1 MINLFRLTS
10 FRLIF
15 IYTILLVI
23 SVFLIAFYL
32 HLSTSR
38 DLKNRVDEDTI
49 KESKM
54 LISVYQRGGVNR
66 LARSIAQLS
75 QIPNANL
82 YALRN
87 NKNDIIAGNF
97 NDKESLWNLK
107 RLDDGWVSFSS
118 IRNQESI
125 NQSLPPKEKF
135 FRGKEFILQ
144 GSYNLIIGRDVSNEV
159 YLWKRFLTNIISATF
174 FVLILG
180 LFGGYVLSR
189 NILNRISAI
198 NRTSIEI
205 MDGDLSQ
212 RLPVGL
218 IDDELNQLSANLNL
232 MLDRLNK
239 LMIGMKDVS
248 DNIAHDLRTPLN
260 KIRTN
265 LEVTLMSN
273 PTSENYKNSIQE
285 VIQDIDIVINTF
297 NSLLAISRV
306 ESGSLSLDKEKIDIN
321 KMLENVIDLW
331 EPLAEEREIILI
343 NQCDQDVQLEGNR
356 NLLSQAISN
365 LIDNAIK
372 YGPNG
377 NKINVGAKLEK
388 DNVILWISDNGPGI
402 PDSDKERVLE
412 RFTRLDIS
420 RNTQGTG
427 LGLSLVNSSIKF
439 HKGSISL
446 LDSNPNGLSVKLE
459 LPKINESPP
468 ETNKHCPVIQP
479 EDGEAIK
486 TTAAPISSGLPHLL
500 KGILICFFN
509 CSSFSGVSI
518 FIESMKFS
526 VGIGP
531 GATALTLI

>member
-15 IYTILLVI
+15 IYTILLVV

-32 HLSTSR
+32 HLSTAR

-54 LISVYQRGGVNR
+54 LIRVYQRGGVNR

-97 NDKESLWNLK
+97 QDKESLWNLK

-125 NQSLPPKEKF
+125 NQSLPPKEQF

-144 GSYNLIIGRDVSNEV
+144 DSYNLIIGRDVSNEV
-159 YLWKRFLTNIISATF
+159 YLWKRFLKNIISATF
-174 FVLILG
+174 LVLILG

-218 IDDELNQLSANLNL
+218 INDELNQLSVNLNL

-331 EPLAEEREIILI
+331 EPLAEEREIILT
-343 NQCDQDVQLEGNR
+343 NQCDQGVQLEGNR

-402 PDSDKERVLE
+402 LDGDKERVLE

-446 LDSNPNGLSVKLE
+446 LDSNPNGLIVKLE
-459 LPKINESPP
+459 LPKSN
-468 ETNKHCPVIQP
+468 
-479 EDGEAIK
+479 
-486 TTAAPISSGLPHLL
+486 
-500 KGILICFFN
+500 
-509 CSSFSGVSI
+509 
-518 FIESMKFS
+518 
-526 VGIGP
+526 
-531 GATALTLI
+531 

>member
-15 IYTILLVI
+15 IYTILLVV

-54 LISVYQRGGVNR
+54 LIRVYQRGGVNR
-66 LARSIAQLS
+66 LARSITQLS

-118 IRNQESI
+118 IRSQESI
-125 NQSLPPKEKF
+125 NQSLPPKEQF

-218 IDDELNQLSANLNL
+218 INDELNQLSVNLNL

-306 ESGSLSLDKEKIDIN
+306 ESGSLSPDKEKIDIN
-321 KMLENVIDLW
+321 KMLEDLIDLW
-331 EPLAEEREIILI
+331 EPLAEEREIILT
-343 NQCDQDVQLEGNR
+343 NQCDQGVQLEGNM

-446 LDSNPNGLSVKLE
+446 LDSNPNGLIVKLE
-459 LPKINESPP
+459 IPKIN
-468 ETNKHCPVIQP
+468 
-479 EDGEAIK
+479 
-486 TTAAPISSGLPHLL
+486 
-500 KGILICFFN
+500 
-509 CSSFSGVSI
+509 
-518 FIESMKFS
+518 
-526 VGIGP
+526 
-531 GATALTLI
+531 

>member
-1 MINLFRLTS
+1 M
-10 FRLIF
+10 
-15 IYTILLVI
+15 
-23 SVFLIAFYL
+23 
-32 HLSTSR
+32 
-38 DLKNRVDEDTI
+38 
-49 KESKM
+49 
-54 LISVYQRGGVNR
+54 NR

-97 NDKESLWNLK
+97 KDKESLWNLK

-118 IRNQESI
+118 IRNQETI
-125 NQSLPPKEKF
+125 NQSLPPKEQF

-159 YLWKRFLTNIISATF
+159 YLWKRFLKNIISATF

-218 IDDELNQLSANLNL
+218 INDELDQLSVNLNI

-239 LMIGMKDVS
+239 LMTGMKDVS

-273 PTSENYKNSIQE
+273 PTSDNYKNSIQE

-306 ESGSLSLDKEKIDIN
+306 ESGSISIDKEKIDIN
-321 KMLENVIDLW
+321 KLLENVIDLW
-331 EPLAEEREIILI
+331 EPLAEEREIILT
-343 NQCDQDVQLEGNR
+343 DQSEKNILLDGNR

-377 NKINVGAKLEK
+377 NKINVGAKFEK
-388 DNVILWISDNGPGI
+388 DNVILWVSDNGPGV
-402 PDSDKERVLE
+402 PDADKERVLE

-446 LDSNPNGLSVKLE
+446 LDSNPNGLIVKLE
-459 LPKINESPP
+459 LPRN
-468 ETNKHCPVIQP
+468 N
-479 EDGEAIK
+479 
-486 TTAAPISSGLPHLL
+486 
-500 KGILICFFN
+500 
-509 CSSFSGVSI
+509 
-518 FIESMKFS
+518 
-526 VGIGP
+526 
-531 GATALTLI
+531 

>member
-273 PTSENYKNSIQE
+273 PTSENYKNSIEE
-285 VIQDIDIVINTF
+285 VLQDIDIVINTF

-446 LDSNPNGLSVKLE
+446 LDSNPNGLIVKLE
-459 LPKINESPP
+459 LPKIN
-468 ETNKHCPVIQP
+468 
-479 EDGEAIK
+479 
-486 TTAAPISSGLPHLL
+486 
-500 KGILICFFN
+500 
-509 CSSFSGVSI
+509 
-518 FIESMKFS
+518 
-526 VGIGP
+526 
-531 GATALTLI
+531 

>member
-1 MINLFRLTS
+1 M
-10 FRLIF
+10 
-15 IYTILLVI
+15 
-23 SVFLIAFYL
+23 
-32 HLSTSR
+32 
-38 DLKNRVDEDTI
+38 
-49 KESKM
+49 
-54 LISVYQRGGVNR
+54 NR

-97 NDKESLWNLK
+97 KDKESLWNLK

-118 IRNQESI
+118 IRNQETI
-125 NQSLPPKEKF
+125 NQSLPPKEQF

-159 YLWKRFLTNIISATF
+159 YLWKRFLKNIISATF

-218 IDDELNQLSANLNL
+218 INDELDQLSVNLNI

-239 LMIGMKDVS
+239 LMTGMKDVS

-273 PTSENYKNSIQE
+273 PTSDNYKNSIQE

-297 NSLLAISRV
+297 NSLLSISRV
-306 ESGSLSLDKEKIDIN
+306 ESGSISIDKEKIDIN
-321 KMLENVIDLW
+321 KLLENVIDLW
-331 EPLAEEREIILI
+331 EPLAEEREIILT
-343 NQCDQDVQLEGNR
+343 DQSEKNILLDGNR

-377 NKINVGAKLEK
+377 NKINVGAKFEK
-388 DNVILWISDNGPGI
+388 DNVVLWVSDNGPGV
-402 PDSDKERVLE
+402 PDADKERVLE

-446 LDSNPNGLSVKLE
+446 LDSNPNGLIVKLE
-459 LPKINESPP
+459 LPRN
-468 ETNKHCPVIQP
+468 N
-479 EDGEAIK
+479 
-486 TTAAPISSGLPHLL
+486 
-500 KGILICFFN
+500 
-509 CSSFSGVSI
+509 
-518 FIESMKFS
+518 
-526 VGIGP
+526 
-531 GATALTLI
+531 

>member
-32 HLSTSR
+32 HLSTSK

-54 LISVYQRGGVNR
+54 LISIYQRGGVNR

-285 VIQDIDIVINTF
+285 VIQD
-297 NSLLAISRV
+297 
-306 ESGSLSLDKEKIDIN
+306 LSLIHI
-321 KMLENVIDLW
+321 
-331 EPLAEEREIILI
+331 
-343 NQCDQDVQLEGNR
+343 
-356 NLLSQAISN
+356 
-365 LIDNAIK
+365 
-372 YGPNG
+372 
-377 NKINVGAKLEK
+377 
-388 DNVILWISDNGPGI
+388 
-402 PDSDKERVLE
+402 
-412 RFTRLDIS
+412 
-420 RNTQGTG
+420 
-427 LGLSLVNSSIKF
+427 
-439 HKGSISL
+439 
-446 LDSNPNGLSVKLE
+446 
-459 LPKINESPP
+459 
-468 ETNKHCPVIQP
+468 
-479 EDGEAIK
+479 
-486 TTAAPISSGLPHLL
+486 
-500 KGILICFFN
+500 
-509 CSSFSGVSI
+509 
-518 FIESMKFS
+518 
-526 VGIGP
+526 
-531 GATALTLI
+531 

>member
-15 IYTILLVI
+15 IYTILLVV

-54 LISVYQRGGVNR
+54 LIRVYQRGGVNR

-97 NDKESLWNLK
+97 KDKESLWNLK

-118 IRNQESI
+118 IRNQETI
-125 NQSLPPKEKF
+125 NQSLPPKEQF

-159 YLWKRFLTNIISATF
+159 YLWKRFLKNIISATF

-218 IDDELNQLSANLNL
+218 INDELNQLSVNLNL

-239 LMIGMKDVS
+239 LMTGMKDVS

-273 PTSENYKNSIQE
+273 PTSDNYKNSIQE

-306 ESGSLSLDKEKIDIN
+306 ESGSISIDKEKIDIN
-321 KMLENVIDLW
+321 KLLENVIDLW
-331 EPLAEEREIILI
+331 EPLAEEREIILT
-343 NQCDQDVQLEGNR
+343 DQSEKNILLDGNR

-377 NKINVGAKLEK
+377 NKINVGAKFEK
-388 DNVILWISDNGPGI
+388 DNVILWVSDNGPGV
-402 PDSDKERVLE
+402 PDADKERVLE

-446 LDSNPNGLSVKLE
+446 LDSNPNGLIVKLE
-459 LPKINESPP
+459 LPRN
-468 ETNKHCPVIQP
+468 N
-479 EDGEAIK
+479 
-486 TTAAPISSGLPHLL
+486 
-500 KGILICFFN
+500 
-509 CSSFSGVSI
+509 
-518 FIESMKFS
+518 
-526 VGIGP
+526 
-531 GATALTLI
+531 

>member
-15 IYTILLVI
+15 IYTILLVV

-54 LISVYQRGGVNR
+54 LIRVYQRGGVNR

-97 NDKESLWNLK
+97 KDKESLWNLK

-118 IRNQESI
+118 IRNQETI
-125 NQSLPPKEKF
+125 NQSLPPKEQF

-159 YLWKRFLTNIISATF
+159 YLWKRFLKNIISATF

-218 IDDELNQLSANLNL
+218 INDELDQLSVNLNI

-239 LMIGMKDVS
+239 LMTGMKDVS

-273 PTSENYKNSIQE
+273 PTSDNYKNSIQE

-306 ESGSLSLDKEKIDIN
+306 ESGSISIDKEKIDIN
-321 KMLENVIDLW
+321 KLLENIIDLW
-331 EPLAEEREIILI
+331 EPLAEEREIILT
-343 NQCDQDVQLEGNR
+343 DQSEKNILLDGNR

-377 NKINVGAKLEK
+377 NKINVGAKFEK
-388 DNVILWISDNGPGI
+388 DNVILWVSDNGPGV
-402 PDSDKERVLE
+402 PDADKERVLE

-446 LDSNPNGLSVKLE
+446 LDSNPNGLIVKLE
-459 LPKINESPP
+459 LPRN
-468 ETNKHCPVIQP
+468 N
-479 EDGEAIK
+479 
-486 TTAAPISSGLPHLL
+486 
-500 KGILICFFN
+500 
-509 CSSFSGVSI
+509 
-518 FIESMKFS
+518 
-526 VGIGP
+526 
-531 GATALTLI
+531 

>member
-1 MINLFRLTS
+1 M
-10 FRLIF
+10 
-15 IYTILLVI
+15 
-23 SVFLIAFYL
+23 
-32 HLSTSR
+32 
-38 DLKNRVDEDTI
+38 
-49 KESKM
+49 
-54 LISVYQRGGVNR
+54 NR

-97 NDKESLWNLK
+97 KDKESLWNLK

-118 IRNQESI
+118 IRNQETI
-125 NQSLPPKEKF
+125 NQSLPPKEQF
-135 FRGKEFILQ
+135 FRGEEFILQ

-159 YLWKRFLTNIISATF
+159 YLWKRFLKNIISATF

-218 IDDELNQLSANLNL
+218 INDELDQLSVNLNI

-239 LMIGMKDVS
+239 LMTGMKDVS

-273 PTSENYKNSIQE
+273 PTSDNYKNSIQE

-306 ESGSLSLDKEKIDIN
+306 ESGSISIDKEKIDIN
-321 KMLENVIDLW
+321 KLLENVIDLW
-331 EPLAEEREIILI
+331 EPLAEEREIILT
-343 NQCDQDVQLEGNR
+343 DQSEKNILLDGNR

-377 NKINVGAKLEK
+377 NKINVGAKFEK
-388 DNVILWISDNGPGI
+388 DNVILWVSDNGPGV
-402 PDSDKERVLE
+402 PDADKERVLE

-446 LDSNPNGLSVKLE
+446 LDSNPNGLIVKLE
-459 LPKINESPP
+459 LPRN
-468 ETNKHCPVIQP
+468 N
-479 EDGEAIK
+479 
-486 TTAAPISSGLPHLL
+486 
-500 KGILICFFN
+500 
-509 CSSFSGVSI
+509 
-518 FIESMKFS
+518 
-526 VGIGP
+526 
-531 GATALTLI
+531 

>member
-1 MINLFRLTS
+1 M
-10 FRLIF
+10 
-15 IYTILLVI
+15 
-23 SVFLIAFYL
+23 
-32 HLSTSR
+32 
-38 DLKNRVDEDTI
+38 
-49 KESKM
+49 
-54 LISVYQRGGVNR
+54 NR

-97 NDKESLWNLK
+97 KDKESLWNLK

-118 IRNQESI
+118 IRNQETI
-125 NQSLPPKEKF
+125 NQSLPPKEQF

-159 YLWKRFLTNIISATF
+159 YLWKRFLKNIISATF

-218 IDDELNQLSANLNL
+218 VNDELDQLSVNLNI

-239 LMIGMKDVS
+239 LMTGMKDVS

-273 PTSENYKNSIQE
+273 PTSDNYKNSIQE

-306 ESGSLSLDKEKIDIN
+306 ESGSISIDKEKIDIN
-321 KMLENVIDLW
+321 KLLENVIDLW
-331 EPLAEEREIILI
+331 EPLAEEREIILT
-343 NQCDQDVQLEGNR
+343 DQSEKNILLDGNR

-377 NKINVGAKLEK
+377 NKINVGAKFEK
-388 DNVILWISDNGPGI
+388 DNVILWVSDNGPGV
-402 PDSDKERVLE
+402 PDADKERVLE

-446 LDSNPNGLSVKLE
+446 LDSNPNGLIVKLE
-459 LPKINESPP
+459 LPRN
-468 ETNKHCPVIQP
+468 N
-479 EDGEAIK
+479 
-486 TTAAPISSGLPHLL
+486 
-500 KGILICFFN
+500 
-509 CSSFSGVSI
+509 
-518 FIESMKFS
+518 
-526 VGIGP
+526 
-531 GATALTLI
+531 

>member
-54 LISVYQRGGVNR
+54 LIRVYQRGGVNR

-125 NQSLPPKEKF
+125 NQ
-135 FRGKEFILQ
+135 
-144 GSYNLIIGRDVSNEV
+144 SNEV

-446 LDSNPNGLSVKLE
+446 LDSNPNGLIVKLE
-459 LPKINESPP
+459 LPKIN
-468 ETNKHCPVIQP
+468 
-479 EDGEAIK
+479 
-486 TTAAPISSGLPHLL
+486 
-500 KGILICFFN
+500 
-509 CSSFSGVSI
+509 
-518 FIESMKFS
+518 
-526 VGIGP
+526 
-531 GATALTLI
+531 

>member
-1 MINLFRLTS
+1 M
-10 FRLIF
+10 
-15 IYTILLVI
+15 
-23 SVFLIAFYL
+23 
-32 HLSTSR
+32 
-38 DLKNRVDEDTI
+38 
-49 KESKM
+49 
-54 LISVYQRGGVNR
+54 
-66 LARSIAQLS
+66 
-75 QIPNANL
+75 
-82 YALRN
+82 
-87 NKNDIIAGNF
+87 
-97 NDKESLWNLK
+97 
-107 RLDDGWVSFSS
+107 
-118 IRNQESI
+118 
-125 NQSLPPKEKF
+125 PPKEKF

-446 LDSNPNGLSVKLE
+446 LDSNPNGLIVKLE
-459 LPKINESPP
+459 LPKIN
-468 ETNKHCPVIQP
+468 
-479 EDGEAIK
+479 
-486 TTAAPISSGLPHLL
+486 
-500 KGILICFFN
+500 
-509 CSSFSGVSI
+509 
-518 FIESMKFS
+518 
-526 VGIGP
+526 
-531 GATALTLI
+531 

>member
-1 MINLFRLTS
+1 M
-10 FRLIF
+10 
-15 IYTILLVI
+15 
-23 SVFLIAFYL
+23 
-32 HLSTSR
+32 
-38 DLKNRVDEDTI
+38 
-49 KESKM
+49 
-54 LISVYQRGGVNR
+54 NR

-97 NDKESLWNLK
+97 KDKESLWNLK

-118 IRNQESI
+118 IRNQETI
-125 NQSLPPKEKF
+125 NQSLPPKEQF

-159 YLWKRFLTNIISATF
+159 YLWKRFLKNIISATF

-218 IDDELNQLSANLNL
+218 INDELDQLSVNLNI

-239 LMIGMKDVS
+239 LMTGMKDVS

-273 PTSENYKNSIQE
+273 PTSDNYKNSIQE

-297 NSLLAISRV
+297 NSLLSISRV
-306 ESGSLSLDKEKIDIN
+306 ESGSISIDKEKIDIN
-321 KMLENVIDLW
+321 KLLENVIDLW
-331 EPLAEEREIILI
+331 EPLAEEREIILT
-343 NQCDQDVQLEGNR
+343 DQSEKNILLDGNR

-377 NKINVGAKLEK
+377 NKINVGAKFEK
-388 DNVILWISDNGPGI
+388 DNVILWVSDNGPGV
-402 PDSDKERVLE
+402 PDADKERVLE

-446 LDSNPNGLSVKLE
+446 LDSNPNGLIVKLE
-459 LPKINESPP
+459 LPRN
-468 ETNKHCPVIQP
+468 N
-479 EDGEAIK
+479 
-486 TTAAPISSGLPHLL
+486 
-500 KGILICFFN
+500 
-509 CSSFSGVSI
+509 
-518 FIESMKFS
+518 
-526 VGIGP
+526 
-531 GATALTLI
+531 

>member
-1 MINLFRLTS
+1 
-10 FRLIF
+10 
-15 IYTILLVI
+15 
-23 SVFLIAFYL
+23 
-32 HLSTSR
+32 
-38 DLKNRVDEDTI
+38 
-49 KESKM
+49 M
-54 LISVYQRGGVNR
+54 LIRVYQRGGVNR

-97 NDKESLWNLK
+97 KDKESLWNLK

-118 IRNQESI
+118 IRNQETI
-125 NQSLPPKEKF
+125 NQSLPPKEQF

-159 YLWKRFLTNIISATF
+159 YLWKRFLKNIISATF

-218 IDDELNQLSANLNL
+218 VNDELDQLSVNLNI

-239 LMIGMKDVS
+239 LMTGMKDVS

-273 PTSENYKNSIQE
+273 PTSDNYKNSIQE

-306 ESGSLSLDKEKIDIN
+306 ESGSISIDKEKIDIN
-321 KMLENVIDLW
+321 KLLENVIDLW
-331 EPLAEEREIILI
+331 EPLAEEREIILT
-343 NQCDQDVQLEGNR
+343 DQSEKNILLDGNR

-377 NKINVGAKLEK
+377 NKINVGAKFEK
-388 DNVILWISDNGPGI
+388 DNVILWVSDNGPGV
-402 PDSDKERVLE
+402 PDADKERVLE

-446 LDSNPNGLSVKLE
+446 LDSNPNGLIVKLE
-459 LPKINESPP
+459 LPRN
-468 ETNKHCPVIQP
+468 N
-479 EDGEAIK
+479 
-486 TTAAPISSGLPHLL
+486 
-500 KGILICFFN
+500 
-509 CSSFSGVSI
+509 
-518 FIESMKFS
+518 
-526 VGIGP
+526 
-531 GATALTLI
+531 

>member
-15 IYTILLVI
+15 IYTILLVV

-54 LISVYQRGGVNR
+54 LIQVYQRGGVNR

-97 NDKESLWNLK
+97 KDKESLWNLK

-118 IRNQESI
+118 IRNQETI
-125 NQSLPPKEKF
+125 NQSLPPKEQF

-159 YLWKRFLTNIISATF
+159 YLWKRFLKNIISATF

-180 LFGGYVLSR
+180 LLGGYVLSR

-218 IDDELNQLSANLNL
+218 INDELDQLSVNLNI

-239 LMIGMKDVS
+239 LMTGMKDVS

-273 PTSENYKNSIQE
+273 PTSDNYKNSIQE

-306 ESGSLSLDKEKIDIN
+306 ESGSISIDKEKIDIN
-321 KMLENVIDLW
+321 KLLENVIDLW
-331 EPLAEEREIILI
+331 EPLAEEREIILT
-343 NQCDQDVQLEGNR
+343 DQSEKNILLDGNR

-377 NKINVGAKLEK
+377 NKINVGAKFEK
-388 DNVILWISDNGPGI
+388 DNVILWVSDNGPGV
-402 PDSDKERVLE
+402 PDADKERVLE

-446 LDSNPNGLSVKLE
+446 LDSNPNGLIVKLE
-459 LPKINESPP
+459 LPRN
-468 ETNKHCPVIQP
+468 N
-479 EDGEAIK
+479 
-486 TTAAPISSGLPHLL
+486 
-500 KGILICFFN
+500 
-509 CSSFSGVSI
+509 
-518 FIESMKFS
+518 
-526 VGIGP
+526 
-531 GATALTLI
+531 

>member
-118 IRNQESI
+118 IRNQEYI

-198 NRTSIEI
+198 SRTSIEI
-205 MDGDLSQ
+205 MDGDLAQ

-446 LDSNPNGLSVKLE
+446 LDSNPNGLIVKLE
-459 LPKINESPP
+459 LPKIN
-468 ETNKHCPVIQP
+468 
-479 EDGEAIK
+479 
-486 TTAAPISSGLPHLL
+486 
-500 KGILICFFN
+500 
-509 CSSFSGVSI
+509 
-518 FIESMKFS
+518 
-526 VGIGP
+526 
-531 GATALTLI
+531 

>member
-15 IYTILLVI
+15 IYTILLVV

-54 LISVYQRGGVNR
+54 LIRVYQRGGVNR

-97 NDKESLWNLK
+97 KDKESLWNLK

-118 IRNQESI
+118 IRNQETI
-125 NQSLPPKEKF
+125 NQSLPPKEQF

-159 YLWKRFLTNIISATF
+159 YLWKRFLKNIISATF

-218 IDDELNQLSANLNL
+218 IDDELDQLSVNLNI

-239 LMIGMKDVS
+239 LMTGMKDVS

-273 PTSENYKNSIQE
+273 PTSDNYKNSIQE

-306 ESGSLSLDKEKIDIN
+306 ESGSISIDKEKIDIN
-321 KMLENVIDLW
+321 KLLENVIDLW
-331 EPLAEEREIILI
+331 EPLAEEREIILT
-343 NQCDQDVQLEGNR
+343 DQSEKNILLDGNR

-377 NKINVGAKLEK
+377 NKINVGAKFEK
-388 DNVILWISDNGPGI
+388 DNVILWVSDNGPGV
-402 PDSDKERVLE
+402 PDADKERVLE

-446 LDSNPNGLSVKLE
+446 LDSNPNGLIVKLE
-459 LPKINESPP
+459 LPRN
-468 ETNKHCPVIQP
+468 N
-479 EDGEAIK
+479 
-486 TTAAPISSGLPHLL
+486 
-500 KGILICFFN
+500 
-509 CSSFSGVSI
+509 
-518 FIESMKFS
+518 
-526 VGIGP
+526 
-531 GATALTLI
+531 

>member
-15 IYTILLVI
+15 IYTILLVV

-54 LISVYQRGGVNR
+54 LIRVYQRGGVNR

-97 NDKESLWNLK
+97 KDKESLWNLK

-118 IRNQESI
+118 IRNQETI
-125 NQSLPPKEKF
+125 NQSLPPKEQF

-159 YLWKRFLTNIISATF
+159 YLWKRFLKNIISATF

-218 IDDELNQLSANLNL
+218 VNDELDQLSVNLNI

-239 LMIGMKDVS
+239 LMTGMKDVS

-273 PTSENYKNSIQE
+273 PTSDNYKNSIQE

-306 ESGSLSLDKEKIDIN
+306 ESGSISIDKEKIDIN
-321 KMLENVIDLW
+321 KLLENVIDLW
-331 EPLAEEREIILI
+331 EPLAEEREIILT
-343 NQCDQDVQLEGNR
+343 DQSEKNILLDGNR

-377 NKINVGAKLEK
+377 NKINVGAKFEK
-388 DNVILWISDNGPGI
+388 DNVILWVSDNGPGV
-402 PDSDKERVLE
+402 PDADKERVLE

-446 LDSNPNGLSVKLE
+446 LDSNPNGLIVKLE
-459 LPKINESPP
+459 LPRN
-468 ETNKHCPVIQP
+468 N
-479 EDGEAIK
+479 
-486 TTAAPISSGLPHLL
+486 
-500 KGILICFFN
+500 
-509 CSSFSGVSI
+509 
-518 FIESMKFS
+518 
-526 VGIGP
+526 
-531 GATALTLI
+531 

>member
-15 IYTILLVI
+15 IYTILLVV

-54 LISVYQRGGVNR
+54 LIRVYQRGGVNR

-97 NDKESLWNLK
+97 KDKESLWNLK

-118 IRNQESI
+118 IRNQETI
-125 NQSLPPKEKF
+125 NQSLPPKEQF

-159 YLWKRFLTNIISATF
+159 YLWKRFLKNIISATF

-218 IDDELNQLSANLNL
+218 INDELDQLSVNLNI

-239 LMIGMKDVS
+239 LMTGMKDVS

-273 PTSENYKNSIQE
+273 PTSDNYKNSIQE

-306 ESGSLSLDKEKIDIN
+306 ESGSISIDIEIIDIN
-321 KMLENVIDLW
+321 KLLENVIDLW
-331 EPLAEEREIILI
+331 EPLAEEREIILT
-343 NQCDQDVQLEGNR
+343 DQSEKNILLDGNR

-377 NKINVGAKLEK
+377 NKINVGAKFEK
-388 DNVILWISDNGPGI
+388 DNVILWVSDNGPGV
-402 PDSDKERVLE
+402 PDADKERVLE

-446 LDSNPNGLSVKLE
+446 LDSNPNGLIVKLE
-459 LPKINESPP
+459 LPRN
-468 ETNKHCPVIQP
+468 N
-479 EDGEAIK
+479 
-486 TTAAPISSGLPHLL
+486 
-500 KGILICFFN
+500 
-509 CSSFSGVSI
+509 
-518 FIESMKFS
+518 
-526 VGIGP
+526 
-531 GATALTLI
+531 

>member
-15 IYTILLVI
+15 IYTILLVV

-54 LISVYQRGGVNR
+54 LIRVYQRGGVNR

-97 NDKESLWNLK
+97 KDKESLWNLK

-118 IRNQESI
+118 IRNQETI
-125 NQSLPPKEKF
+125 NQSLPPKEQF

-159 YLWKRFLTNIISATF
+159 YLWKRFLKNIISATF

-218 IDDELNQLSANLNL
+218 INDELDQLSVNLNI

-239 LMIGMKDVS
+239 LMTGMKDVS

-273 PTSENYKNSIQE
+273 PTSDNYKNSIQE

-306 ESGSLSLDKEKIDIN
+306 ESGSISIDKEKIDIN
-321 KMLENVIDLW
+321 KLLENVIDLW
-331 EPLAEEREIILI
+331 EPLAEEREIILT
-343 NQCDQDVQLEGNR
+343 DQSEKNILLDGNR

-377 NKINVGAKLEK
+377 NKINVGAKFEK
-388 DNVILWISDNGPGI
+388 DNVILWVSDNGPGV
-402 PDSDKERVLE
+402 PDADKERVLE

-446 LDSNPNGLSVKLE
+446 LDSNPNGLIVKLV
-459 LPKINESPP
+459 LPRN
-468 ETNKHCPVIQP
+468 N
-479 EDGEAIK
+479 
-486 TTAAPISSGLPHLL
+486 
-500 KGILICFFN
+500 
-509 CSSFSGVSI
+509 
-518 FIESMKFS
+518 
-526 VGIGP
+526 
-531 GATALTLI
+531 

>member
-15 IYTILLVI
+15 IYTILLVV

-54 LISVYQRGGVNR
+54 LIRVYQRGGVNR

-97 NDKESLWNLK
+97 KDKESLWNLK

-118 IRNQESI
+118 IRNQETI
-125 NQSLPPKEKF
+125 NQSLPPKEQF

-159 YLWKRFLTNIISATF
+159 YLWKRFLKNIISATF

-218 IDDELNQLSANLNL
+218 INDELDQLSVNLNI

-239 LMIGMKDVS
+239 LMTGMKDVS

-273 PTSENYKNSIQE
+273 PTSDNYKNSIQE

-306 ESGSLSLDKEKIDIN
+306 ESGSISIDKEKIDIN
-321 KMLENVIDLW
+321 KLLENIIDLW
-331 EPLAEEREIILI
+331 EPLAEEREIILT
-343 NQCDQDVQLEGNR
+343 DQSEKNILLDGNR

-377 NKINVGAKLEK
+377 NKINVGAKFEK
-388 DNVILWISDNGPGI
+388 DNVILWVSDNGPGV
-402 PDSDKERVLE
+402 PDADKERVLE
-412 RFTRLDIS
+412 RFARLDIS

-446 LDSNPNGLSVKLE
+446 LDSNPNGLIVKLE
-459 LPKINESPP
+459 LPRN
-468 ETNKHCPVIQP
+468 N
-479 EDGEAIK
+479 
-486 TTAAPISSGLPHLL
+486 
-500 KGILICFFN
+500 
-509 CSSFSGVSI
+509 
-518 FIESMKFS
+518 
-526 VGIGP
+526 
-531 GATALTLI
+531 